1 MTEQQAAKNRRVET
15 DIMGISLQAE
25 TPQDFNDAAL
35 DWACNTEWEPMGL
48 YTGIQYWE
56 HRHGTKWQQD
66 LEQHLATWRK
76 PPRDFCN
83 SIDLCVDVMQ
93 PRLEELGLMK
103 SYRGAIEKESF
114 AQPKDTYLWDYL
126 LNLSAEARVDAALA
140 AWDASQEKAT

>member
-1 MTEQQAAKNRRVET
+1 MTPEQESKNRRVEELL
-15 DIMGISLQAE
+15 GISLKAE

-66 LEQHLATWRK
+66 LEQHVATWRK

-93 PRLEELGLMK
+93 PRLEELGATRLYIYELRRTCDDFW
-103 SYRGAIEKESF
+103 SRAI
-114 AQPKDTYLWDYL
+114 
-126 LNLSAEARVDAALA
+126 NLSAEARVDAALA
-140 AWDASQEKAT
+140 AWDASKAGEAE